1 MAFLSLLDDRAR
13 PKGSRDPL
21 GFEMV
26 WTHFGR
32 RVVGNLTTI
41 TSSWK
46 IFAVGLLGFHWCNQL
61 CRNVNPVDRQQI
73 LQQHFLRYEQ
83 LAAYL
88 RSSAGDHEIMGITRV
103 RKRLG
108 EGRKTISIGIDQQS
122 LILSDQVS
130 YGIWGLYSTAL
141 RETGLVRG
149 DLRELTETGLA
160 IVRLIEGGVTRKGEG
175 LGIDWYWA
183 FLRGQRKAVAIS
195 GLERENK
202 RFVRAIRAVRVR
214 DALVAAL
221 LRGSGEHRCQLALY
235 DTCRALD
242 LAVLENAGLGT
253 LVATLGQQSESQE
266 LRQALENISQIER
279 LLVTANVLFNYL
291 RRQDGEP
298 LAAMADAIDRIYRF
312 DFLPAGPKLA
322 GVPYGADLETLR
334 ARLRSGDTL
343 AALRG
348 LLEMN
353 NKIMAER
360 GGAAWVE
367 ESANGKL
374 RVRVKAETAHLPLI
388 EELQTRWDYDYFL
401 RSYAAIAAQE
411 RR

>member
-61 CRNVNPVDRQQI
+61 CRDVNPVERQQI

-108 EGRKTISIGIDQQS
+108 EGRKTISIGVDQQS

-149 DLRELTETGLA
+149 DLRELTENGLA
-160 IVRLIEGGVTRKGEG
+160 IVKLIEDGLARKGES

-183 FLRGQRKAVAIS
+183 FLRGQRKAVS
-195 GLERENK
+195 VSDLEREHK
-202 RFVRAIRAVRVR
+202 CFVPAIRAARVK
-214 DALVAAL
+214 DALIASL

-235 DTCRALD
+235 DACRALD
-242 LAVLENAGLGT
+242 LAVLKEAGLGA
-253 LVATLGQQSESQE
+253 LIPSIGQQTESLE
-266 LRQALENISQIER
+266 LRQALENIMQIER
-279 LLVTANVLFNYL
+279 LLVVANLLFNYR

-298 LAAMADAIDRIYRF
+298 LAAIAGAIDRIYRF
-312 DFLPAGPKLA
+312 DFLPAGPELV
-322 GVPYGADLETLR
+322 GVPYGADLEVLR
-334 ARLRSGDTL
+334 AQLRSGETL
-343 AALRG
+343 AALRS
-348 LLEMN
+348 LLEVN
-353 NKIMAER
+353 KKIMAGR

-367 ESANGKL
+367 ESANGEL
-374 RVRVKAETAHLPLI
+374 RVRVKAETAHLPPI

-401 RSYAAIAAQE
+401 RSYAAIAAQD